1 VIRQDARLIV
11 NRKRGPAFPSG
22 FRSASCIIRKHN
34 LVTNLPEIIEHAQER
49 LHQVDL
55 RISPRP
61 GGPPLVP
68 RVIVVPL
75 KHDLA
80 VLNDERKGFDNLFGL
95 GVTFGK
101 FSRRKRV
108 EWEEGIEDTV

>member
-1 VIRQDARLIV
+1 M
-11 NRKRGPAFPSG
+11 
-22 FRSASCIIRKHN
+22 RKHN
-34 LVTNLPEIIEHAQER
+34 LVTNLPEIIQQTQER

-55 RISPRP
+55 RISPRS

-68 RVIVVPL
+68 RVIIVPL

-80 VLNDERKGFDNLFGL
+80 VLNDERKRLDNLFGL
-95 GVTFGK
+95 GVAFGE

>member
-1 VIRQDARLIV
+1 M
-11 NRKRGPAFPSG
+11 
-22 FRSASCIIRKHN
+22 RKHN
-34 LVTNLPEIIEHAQER
+34 LVTNLPEIIQHAQER

-55 RISPRP
+55 RISPRS

-68 RVIVVPL
+68 RVIIVPL

-80 VLNDERKGFDNLFGL
+80 VLNDERKRLDNLFGL
-95 GVTFGK
+95 GVAFGE